1 MEPPPRPPRNVM
13 EAGGGL
19 GITSIGEDILQII
32 LSKLP
37 ALSFASAACVSST
50 WHRLCALIL
59 SRPKL
64 LSALSLNPRLEIAVK
79 ETLDKV
85 LSQPIRPHFAI
96 ACVGRKFSLKKTHQL
111 VRAKLGSRIPIV
123 VSAAGGII
131 GSDALT
137 NEFEEV
143 KWEED
148 DSGENQMHNSP
159 ANVNRG
165 IVLIV
170 GFMPGLK
177 VNAIPLLRSRE
188 EPPQEAMM
196 NKFVMDIKDYT
207 ASISGC
213 SSPTGILMFAD
224 QNSDMKPVL
233 HKMDYAL
240 SEETVIVGDESGCFL
255 YSSGDDSLTS
265 GGSQGYFS
273 CKNTKQPSYGNYNC
287 DAVALVFARDRGKP
301 HGLGEIQFHLALST
315 GVSPV
320 GPTYKGAS
328 VRVNKGKE
336 SACSTW
342 LTARREGFVEKFDGQ
357 RILHD
362 IDDEMGNGIFC
373 DDLYIGVVKRR
384 KCSIGS
390 EKGRLVSSLA
400 FHEVLGG
407 DEEYLYVKG
416 NGIKTG
422 DPFRFYHPDPKVA
435 LTSRNNVFEDF
446 RILKQDLYC
455 KGCHH
460 VRGTAEAGERKL
472 VFGGL
477 VFSCYGRGESFFG
490 CPKVDS
496 LAFLE
501 DFPGIPLAGMFCGGE
516 IGRGFASS
524 AMQYDSEERSTPSCC
539 LHVYSTVYLVML
551 YTSKSPEC

>member
-1 MEPPPRPPRNVM
+1 MRRRGECEEGERIKEEDKGKIFMDWDLKTPSWDLAELERESIPNIAPLVGSSSFQGQNTKGDCSVDLK
-13 EAGGGL
+13 L
-19 GITSIGEDILQII
+19 G
-32 LSKLP
+32 
-37 ALSFASAACVSST
+37 
-50 WHRLCALIL
+50 RLGDFGDG
-59 SRPKL
+59 S
-64 LSALSLNPRLEIAVK
+64 
-79 ETLDKV
+79 LDKLKDPRISTV
-85 LSQPIRPHFAI
+85 LAPPSGSTKRSRAPSNGTQTVS
-96 ACVGRKFSLKKTHQL
+96 CL
-111 VRAKLGSRIPIV
+111 VDGCK
-123 VSAAGGII
+123 
-131 GSDALT
+131 SDLT
-137 NEFEEV
+137 NCRDYHRRHKVCELHSKTPKVMVGGQEQRFCQQCSRFHLLVEFDEV
-143 KWEED
+143 KRSCRKRLDGHNRRRRKPHPESLSMN
-148 DSGENQMHNSP
+148 SGSLFTNHQ
-159 ANVNRG
+159 
-165 IVLIV
+165 
-170 GFMPGLK
+170 
-177 VNAIPLLRSRE
+177 
-188 EPPQEAMM
+188 
-196 NKFVMDIKDYT
+196 
-207 ASISGC
+207 
-213 SSPTGILMFAD
+213 
-224 QNSDMKPVL
+224 
-233 HKMDYAL
+233 DYAL